1 MPESKPVLPVLKW
14 AGGKRQLLKSLLPLL
29 PENISSCPYCEPFVG
44 GAALLLQL
52 QPRQAWIN
60 DINAD
65 LILVYKV
72 IRDHVDEVIA
82 ELKQYRNNPDFFY
95 ALRDLDRDQTVF
107 LNLSEVKKAARV
119 LYLNKTCYNGLYR
132 VNHSGEFNTPFGN
145 YRRPNI
151 VNEAGLRA
159 CAAYFNRAEIH
170 FSCSDYASVLRKA
183 RANTFVYLDPPYD
196 PISPTSNFT
205 SYACGGFSRED
216 QIRLH
221 HSCDELDRRGIR
233 FMLSNSATPF
243 IFELYQGYNITRV
256 KALRQINSVASKRG
270 TVDEVVIRNYETPE
284 P

>member
-1 MPESKPVLPVLKW
+1 M
-14 AGGKRQLLKSLLPLL
+14 
-29 PENISSCPYCEPFVG
+29 
-44 GAALLLQL
+44 
-52 QPRQAWIN
+52 
-60 DINAD
+60 
-65 LILVYKV
+65 
-72 IRDHVDEVIA
+72 
-82 ELKQYRNNPDFFY
+82 
-95 ALRDLDRDQTVF
+95 
-107 LNLSEVKKAARV
+107 
-119 LYLNKTCYNGLYR
+119 
-132 VNHSGEFNTPFGN
+132 
-145 YRRPNI
+145 
-151 VNEAGLRA
+151 
-159 CAAYFNRAEIH
+159 
-170 FSCSDYASVLRKA
+170 LRKA